1 MDASPFFTVGH
12 STRTVEEFIR
22 LLRAGDVGTVAD
34 IRRLPGSRTHPQF
47 QRDALAE
54 TLAEAGIRYTHVP
67 ELGGRRARQPHV
79 PDDLNAF
86 WRNRSFHN
94 YADYALGEEFRSG
107 LRRLLALGADR
118 PPAVMCSE
126 AVWWRC
132 HRRTVADHLL
142 AGGAE
147 VFHLMGEGRAEPA
160 RMTEA
165 ARRSE
170 EGMLVY
176 PASGG

>member
-12 STRTVEEFIR
+12 STRTAEEFVR
-22 LLRAGDVGTVAD
+22 LLRAGRVGAVAD

-47 QRDALAE
+47 QRDTLAE

-67 ELGGRRARQPHV
+67 ELGGRRARQPDV

-94 YADYALGEEFRSG
+94 YADHALGDEFRSG
-107 LRRLLALGADR
+107 LRRVLALGADR
-118 PPAVMCSE
+118 QAAVMCSE

-132 HRRTVADHLL
+132 HRRIVADHLL
-142 AGGAE
+142 AGGAA

-176 PASGG
+176 PARGG